1 MDPVT
6 LGMAAEATRAHLA
19 ARDPGALITRVST
32 DSRDILPGDL
42 FVCLEGPRHDA
53 HAYAADAL
61 AAGAAAVMTHREVPG
76 LQPQLVVHDTRD
88 ALGAL
93 GACIRRH
100 VVAHDGTEPLVVAIT
115 GTNGKT
121 STKDLTAAALGASMR
136 TVSSRRSF
144 NNEIGVP
151 LTLLDMDRS
160 TQATVVEMGTNAPGE
175 IGRLAALARPAVA
188 IITNVQSGHLAG
200 LGSLEGV
207 LAEKGSL
214 LDGLTGRAVSIL
226 NADDPSYPT
235 LVERAPGP
243 VISYGLAA
251 EADVRATEV
260 VCDGEGTSFVV
271 GGRHPVRLG
280 LLGRHTV
287 SNALAALAC
296 ACVAGVQV
304 EQAIEAISAVPP
316 PPGRLALRHV
326 GDLTIIDDT
335 YNANPGSFAAALET
349 VGELSLP
356 GRLLIVV
363 GDMLEL
369 GDAAEALHREAG
381 AGLAA
386 AAPACVLAVGEH
398 GDALLAGAREAGLPA
413 DACVRCDGQAE
424 VMDRLTVD
432 RRSGDIVLVKGSRGT
447 QLDQLVERLLD
458 DTVSVA

>member
-1 MDPVT
+1 LDPLT
-6 LGMAAEATRAHLA
+6 LASAAEATRARLV
-19 ARDPGALITRVST
+19 ARDPGALLARVST
-32 DSRDILPGDL
+32 DSRDIRQGDL

-61 AAGAAAVMTHREVPG
+61 AAGAAAVMTHRELPD

-93 GACIRRH
+93 GAHVRRH
-100 VVAHDGTEPLVVAIT
+100 TVALDGNEPLVVAIT

-121 STKDLTAAALGASMR
+121 STKDLTAAALGCSMR

-151 LTLLDMDRS
+151 LTLLEMDRG
-160 TQATVVEMGTNAPGE
+160 TEAAVVEVGTNAPGE
-175 IGRLAALARPAVA
+175 IGRLAALARPAIA

-226 NADDPSYPT
+226 NADDPSFGA
-235 LVERAPGP
+235 LRERAPGP

-251 EADVRATEV
+251 DADVRATEV
-260 VCDGEGTSFVV
+260 ACDGAGTSFVV

-287 SNALAALAC
+287 SNALASLAC
-296 ACVAGVQV
+296 ACVAGVRV
-304 EQAIEAISAVPP
+304 DQAIEAISAVPP

-356 GRLLIVV
+356 GRLLIVA

-369 GDAAEALHREAG
+369 GDASEALHREAG
-381 AGLAA
+381 RRLAA
-386 AAPACVLAVGEH
+386 AEPAYVLAVGEH

-413 DACVRCDGQAE
+413 SACRRCEGQAD
-424 VMDRLTVD
+424 VIDRLTAD
-432 RRSGDIVLVKGSRGT
+432 RRSGDIVLVKGSRGA
-447 QLDQLVERLLD
+447 QLDRLVDRLLD